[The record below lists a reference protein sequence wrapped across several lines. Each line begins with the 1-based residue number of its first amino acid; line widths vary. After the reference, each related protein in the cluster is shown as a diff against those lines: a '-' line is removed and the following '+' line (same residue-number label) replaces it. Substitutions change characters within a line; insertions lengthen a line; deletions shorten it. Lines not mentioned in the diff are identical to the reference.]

1 MYKSIVETI
10 SYYMYTMSK
19 SQKGA
24 YVYSLPTQ
32 TFPKLIRPRKPIHHP
47 TLRRIPLLIPKFPQ
61 PRKLKQLLWKE
72 EFSNEIR
79 LRTKCSKVL
88 IVDVKHIGAAEH
100 AILLCCEVE
109 EEGCG
114 CEVAS
119 IW

>member
-1 MYKSIVETI
+1 
-10 SYYMYTMSK
+10 
-19 SQKGA
+19 
-24 YVYSLPTQ
+24 
-32 TFPKLIRPRKPIHHP
+32 
-47 TLRRIPLLIPKFPQ
+47 
-61 PRKLKQLLWKE
+61 LLWKE
-72 EFSNEIR
+72 EISNEIR